1 MFEINHEMTLVY
13 PIVTKMLCGP
23 IYGYFGVYLLLI
35 MERSP
40 GNRDRN
46 SCRPEPAF
54 LNTETSPI

>member
-1 MFEINHEMTLVY
+1 
-13 PIVTKMLCGP
+13 MLCGP